1 MILKTKKIHLNDEK
15 LSIPTQKKITLPIL
29 DLLKNGKA
37 LHINQIEKKLAEYFK
52 LSREETQTKKSS
64 GGEGLFHNRI
74 RWAAFYL
81 RKAGLIESHKPA
93 YAKITSDGIGVLKE
107 KPIEID
113 IFYLEKF
120 PKFQEW
126 KRISQKPK

>member
-1 MILKTKKIHLNDEK
+1 M
-15 LSIPTQKKITLPIL
+15 SIPIQKKIALPIL
-29 DLLKNGKA
+29 DLLKDGKS
-37 LHINQIEKKLAEYFK
+37 LHVDKIEKKLADDFK
-52 LSREETQTKKSS
+52 LNREERQLKKSS
-64 GGEGLFHNRI
+64 GNEGLFHNRI